1 MRGPE
6 RSGPFPFLG
15 AMKKARTPKKSNR
28 RDLIEEQLKE
38 ENPKAM
44 FADGFDDAIIGVSR
58 RFGNDP
64 LVAYSR
70 EKCINVLMKRDK
82 MSEEDA
88 NEFFDFNVI
97 GSYVGVGTPVFV
109 DTEV

>member
-1 MRGPE
+1 MGRPGAI
-6 RSGPFPFLG
+6 RAFSFLW
-15 AMKKARTPKKSNR
+15 AMKRAPTPKKPSR
-28 RDLIEEQLKE
+28 RELIEEQLKE

-58 RFGNDP
+58 RYGNDP

-82 MSEEDA
+82 MDRDEA

>member
-6 RSGPFPFLG
+6 QSGPFRSYT
-15 AMKKARTPKKSNR
+15 AMKKAPKPKKPSR

-44 FADGFDDAIIGVSR
+44 FASGFDDALIGIYR
-58 RFGNDP
+58 RYGGDP
-64 LVAYSR
+64 LAAYSR
-70 EKCINVLMKRDK
+70 EKCINVLMQRDK
-82 MSEEDA
+82 MTEEDA

-97 GSYVGVGTPVFV
+97 GSYVGVGTPVFI